1 MHPATY
7 IHCFCL
13 ILVNV
18 TYIHICLSYFLILRS
33 YFHVLFLL
41 ISPRDTLYNLQ
52 RLMISLQ
59 QKKTLHNQNKYF
71 SITIFGT
78 KYELFLLHYQITFF
92 LVFGQAKIFFSY
104 HILTNILIYL
114 LFCDTKIFIELQTK
128 FQRKKTCFN
137 KMSF

>member
-7 IHCFCL
+7 IHCFFL

-33 YFHVLFLL
+33 YFHLLFLL

-92 LVFGQAKIFFSY
+92 LVFGQAKISFSY
-104 HILTNILIYL
+104 HILTNILICL
-114 LFCDTKIFIELQTK
+114 LFCDTENFHWTANKIS
-128 FQRKKTCFN
+128 KKENMF
-137 KMSF
+137 

>member
-92 LVFGQAKIFFSY
+92 LVFGQAKIFFGY

-114 LFCDTKIFIELQTK
+114 LFCDTENFHWTANKIS
-128 FQRKKTCFN
+128 KKENMF
-137 KMSF
+137 